1 MEIQAFAKLNLTLDI
16 LGKRE
21 DGYHDLRMVMQSI
34 TLADTLTLEENQ
46 GEGLRVSANL
56 RFLPTGE
63 KNLAAAAALRFWEA
77 LGREPEDLDI
87 RIEKRIPVCA
97 GMAGGS
103 SDAAAVLRA
112 LNQRAGDPFSPK
124 ELARLG
130 ERVGS
135 DVPYCVLG
143 GTALAE
149 GRGEVLTPLA
159 PLTALAEAKVRN
171 RITGI
176 VNDAVARTLEE
187 QGISYADLVTVTF
200 ELDGAESAPA
210 PTGQQLEITMSGS
223 EGEHTITTTLLDTPA
238 AAGFASHL
246 PLSFSM
252 TDYMGREKH
261 AHMDFSIGDSLLE
274 NITVDYEIGDIIY
287 YPPGPTF
294 AMYYDHDGRTIAAG
308 MEVIARMDQD
318 GIGALG
324 SYAGNVDVTVS
335 LAE

>member
-77 LGREPEDLDI
+77 LGREQEDLDI

-112 LNQRAGDPFSPK
+112 LNQRAGEPFSPK

-149 GRGEVLTPLA
+149 GRGEVLTPLP
-159 PLTALAEAKVRN
+159 PLPRCWVVACKPDFPISTPELFAQADRVKLRRRPDTAGLVAALEA
-171 RITGI
+171 G
-176 VNDAVARTLEE
+176 DLGGVARRM
-187 QGISYADLVTVTF
+187 YNVF
-200 ELDGAESAPA
+200 EDVLPARLYTRVAEIKNVLIQCGALGAN
-210 PTGQQLEITMSGS
+210 MSGS
-223 EGEHTITTTLLDTPA
+223 
-238 AAGFASHL
+238 
-246 PLSFSM
+246 
-252 TDYMGREKH
+252 
-261 AHMDFSIGDSLLE
+261 
-274 NITVDYEIGDIIY
+274 
-287 YPPGPTF
+287 GPTAF
-294 AMYYDHDGRTIAAG
+294 GLFDRLEAAQ
-308 MEVIARMDQD
+308 EARACLAQRYRDTF
-318 GIGALG
+318 LCE
-324 SYAGNVDVTVS
+324 TV
-335 LAE
+335 

>member
-34 TLADTLTLEENQ
+34 TLADTLTLEENR

-77 LGREPEDLDI
+77 LGREPENLDI

-112 LNQRAGDPFSPK
+112 LNQRAGEPFSPK

-159 PLTALAEAKVRN
+159 PLPRCWVVACKPDFPISTPELFAQADRVKLRRRPDTAGLVAALEA
-171 RITGI
+171 G
-176 VNDAVARTLEE
+176 DLGGVARRM
-187 QGISYADLVTVTF
+187 YNVF
-200 ELDGAESAPA
+200 EDVLPARLYTRVAEIKNVLIQCGALGAN
-210 PTGQQLEITMSGS
+210 MSGS
-223 EGEHTITTTLLDTPA
+223 
-238 AAGFASHL
+238 
-246 PLSFSM
+246 
-252 TDYMGREKH
+252 
-261 AHMDFSIGDSLLE
+261 
-274 NITVDYEIGDIIY
+274 
-287 YPPGPTF
+287 GPTAF
-294 AMYYDHDGRTIAAG
+294 GLFDRLEAAQ
-308 MEVIARMDQD
+308 EARACLAQRYRDTF
-318 GIGALG
+318 LCE
-324 SYAGNVDVTVS
+324 TV
-335 LAE
+335 

>member
-77 LGREPEDLDI
+77 LGREPENLDI

-112 LNQRAGDPFSPK
+112 LNQRAGAPFSPK

-159 PLTALAEAKVRN
+159 PLPRCWVVACKPDFPISTPELFAQADRVKLRRRPDTAGLVAALEA
-171 RITGI
+171 G
-176 VNDAVARTLEE
+176 DLGGVARRMYNVFEDVLPARLYTRVAE
-187 QGISYADLVTVTF
+187 IKNDLIQC
-200 ELDGAESAPA
+200 GALGAN
-210 PTGQQLEITMSGS
+210 MSGS
-223 EGEHTITTTLLDTPA
+223 
-238 AAGFASHL
+238 
-246 PLSFSM
+246 
-252 TDYMGREKH
+252 
-261 AHMDFSIGDSLLE
+261 
-274 NITVDYEIGDIIY
+274 
-287 YPPGPTF
+287 GPTAF
-294 AMYYDHDGRTIAAG
+294 GLFDRLDAAQ
-308 MEVIARMDQD
+308 EARACLAQRYRDTF
-318 GIGALG
+318 LCE
-324 SYAGNVDVTVS
+324 TV
-335 LAE
+335 

>member
-63 KNLAAAAALRFWEA
+63 KNLAAAAALRFWES
-77 LGREPEDLDI
+77 LGREPENLDI

-112 LNQRAGDPFSPK
+112 LNQRSGEPFSPK

-149 GRGEVLTPLA
+149 GRGEVLTPLP
-159 PLTALAEAKVRN
+159 PLPRCWVVACKPDFPISTPELFAQADRVKLRRRPDTAGLVAALEA
-171 RITGI
+171 G
-176 VNDAVARTLEE
+176 DLGGVARRMYNVFEDVLPARLYTRVAE
-187 QGISYADLVTVTF
+187 IKNDLIQC
-200 ELDGAESAPA
+200 GALGAN
-210 PTGQQLEITMSGS
+210 MSGS
-223 EGEHTITTTLLDTPA
+223 
-238 AAGFASHL
+238 
-246 PLSFSM
+246 
-252 TDYMGREKH
+252 
-261 AHMDFSIGDSLLE
+261 
-274 NITVDYEIGDIIY
+274 
-287 YPPGPTF
+287 GPTAF
-294 AMYYDHDGRTIAAG
+294 GLFDRLEAAQ
-308 MEVIARMDQD
+308 EARACLAQRYRDTF
-318 GIGALG
+318 LCE
-324 SYAGNVDVTVS
+324 TV
-335 LAE
+335 

>member
-34 TLADTLTLEENQ
+34 TLADTLTLEENR

-112 LNQRAGDPFSPK
+112 LNQRVGDPFSPK

-149 GRGEVLTPLA
+149 GRGEVLTPLP
-159 PLTALAEAKVRN
+159 PLPRCWVVACKPDFPISTPELFAQADRVKLRRRPDTAGLVAALEA
-171 RITGI
+171 G
-176 VNDAVARTLEE
+176 DLGGVARRM
-187 QGISYADLVTVTF
+187 YNVF
-200 ELDGAESAPA
+200 EDVLPARLYTRVAEIKNILIQCGALGAN
-210 PTGQQLEITMSGS
+210 MSGS
-223 EGEHTITTTLLDTPA
+223 
-238 AAGFASHL
+238 
-246 PLSFSM
+246 
-252 TDYMGREKH
+252 
-261 AHMDFSIGDSLLE
+261 
-274 NITVDYEIGDIIY
+274 
-287 YPPGPTF
+287 GPTAF
-294 AMYYDHDGRTIAAG
+294 GLFDRLEAAQ
-308 MEVIARMDQD
+308 EARACLAQRYRDTF
-318 GIGALG
+318 LCE
-324 SYAGNVDVTVS
+324 TV
-335 LAE
+335 

>member
-34 TLADTLTLEENQ
+34 TLADTLTLEENR

-112 LNQRAGDPFSPK
+112 LNQRAGAPFSPK

-159 PLTALAEAKVRN
+159 PLPRCWVVACKPDFPISTPELFAQADRVKLRRRPDTAGLVAALEA
-171 RITGI
+171 G
-176 VNDAVARTLEE
+176 DLGGVARRM
-187 QGISYADLVTVTF
+187 YNVF
-200 ELDGAESAPA
+200 EDVLPARLYTRVAEIKNILIQCGALGAN
-210 PTGQQLEITMSGS
+210 MSGS
-223 EGEHTITTTLLDTPA
+223 
-238 AAGFASHL
+238 
-246 PLSFSM
+246 
-252 TDYMGREKH
+252 
-261 AHMDFSIGDSLLE
+261 
-274 NITVDYEIGDIIY
+274 
-287 YPPGPTF
+287 GPTAF
-294 AMYYDHDGRTIAAG
+294 GLFDRLEAAQ
-308 MEVIARMDQD
+308 EARSCLTQRYRDTF
-318 GIGALG
+318 LCE
-324 SYAGNVDVTVS
+324 TV
-335 LAE
+335 